1 MRITQSYYGD
11 TSHRRHWDPTPNYSD
26 YPIDDAGENEGVE
39 AIYCPCDEMIVTAVK
54 GTYNSATNT
63 VWLVSTSKVVTPA
76 FEDIAFMTL
85 THSEDADLKEVTV
98 GRKYKRGE
106 VICHEGQ
113 DGASANHIHIVCG
126 RGSSNNWIQNTN
138 GSWVIQGDTKKPE
151 EVFYID
157 RSFTEE
163 LWGGYLPWVDL
174 PNDYIGTPVPR
185 DSSKNQLEIL
195 VSNLNARKMP
205 SLDGEKLG
213 YVNFGIYDYQEVVE
227 KDNYIWYKIEDFY
240 VAYQEGWENLYPKEE
255 LKENPEEKTVPRLI
269 FTCPKTGKY
278 LISLKEGEELYLK

>member
-63 VWLVSTSKVVTPA
+63 VWLVSTSKVVTPT

-126 RGSSNNWIQNTN
+126 RGSSNTWIQNTN

-174 PNDYIGTPVPR
+174 PNDHIGIPVPR
-185 DSSKNQLEIL
+185 DSSKNQLEVL

-205 SLDGEKLG
+205 SLNGEKLG